1 MSHKMELEMFAGKNE
16 PAWHGLGTVF
26 TKQLTMT
33 EAFQLAGLDYK
44 VTLEDLYVKMGD
56 SAFKVDDKK
65 AITRHP
71 MKRDDEYR
79 SFGIV
84 SENYGLLDNMWIAS
98 RIDYLIDGEW
108 TAETA
113 GALGHGET
121 VFATILLGEF
131 ELPNG
136 DHIKQYLLIKEG
148 KTGKAKYKMAIV
160 NLRVVCNNTLVAA
173 EDSASVE
180 AEFVHNAD
188 IKDDLDFRIKFLAS
202 LKHAQEN
209 TVQGLVD
216 MLNTAMNTDRIQLI
230 LEHIYPYPSRPAR
243 AKITDQ
249 YTLETV
255 PEEYHDFFRKA
266 QKSQSNYNYFINR
279 ADKLRGT
286 ATQLFN
292 QYNDENVSSA
302 NTGYALYQA
311 VTESADWRNFN
322 KAEVRSTGTLESALF
337 GSRAKEKVMAW
348 NEILKV

>member
-1 MSHKMELEMFAGKNE
+1 MSHKMELEMFAGYNK

-26 TKQLTMT
+26 TEHLSVVD
-33 EAFQLAGLDYK
+33 AFKLAGLDYK
-44 VTLEDLYVKMGD
+44 VTLEDVYVQVEDG
-56 SAFKVDDKK
+56 AFQIEDVK

-71 MKRDDEYR
+71 MERDDEYH

-84 SENYGLLDNMWIAS
+84 SKNYGLLDNMWIAE
-98 RIDYLIDGEW
+98 RMDYLVDGEW
-108 TAETA
+108 TTETA
-113 GALGHGET
+113 GALGKGET
-121 VFATILLGEF
+121 VFATLFLGEF
-131 ELPNG
+131 ELPNS
-136 DHIKQYLLIKEG
+136 DHIKQFLLVREG
-148 KTGKAKYKMAIV
+148 KTGKNKFKMAIV

-173 EDSASVE
+173 ENSASVE

-216 MLNTAMNTDRIQLI
+216 MLNTSMKTDRMQLI

-255 PEEYHDFFRKA
+255 PEEYHEFFRKA
-266 QKSQSNYNYFINR
+266 MKSESNYKYFINR

-286 ATQLFN
+286 AEQLFGK
-292 QYNDENVSSA
+292 YNDENPDSA
-302 NTGYALYQA
+302 NTGYGLYQA

-322 KAEVRSTGTLESALF
+322 NAEERSTGTLESALF
-337 GSRAKEKVMAW
+337 GARAKEKVMAW
-348 NEILKV
+348 TEILG